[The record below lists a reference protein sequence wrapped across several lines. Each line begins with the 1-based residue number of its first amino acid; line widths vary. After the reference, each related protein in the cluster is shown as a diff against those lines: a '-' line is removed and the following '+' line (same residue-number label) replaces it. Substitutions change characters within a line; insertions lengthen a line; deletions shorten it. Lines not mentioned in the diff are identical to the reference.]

1 MALPHLVLSGF
12 MATGKTTVGRALSER
27 ASVPFVD
34 TDARVV
40 AAARASGA
48 PVATVADVFT
58 TLGEP
63 TFRRLEAA
71 ALARALEAPP
81 PTVIAVGGGAL
92 LDPESRARAL
102 AAARVVTLTA
112 PIDTLLARLERG
124 TDPRRPLL
132 EARPRDAAPAT
143 SGDAAPTL
151 RGRLEALLAARAAC
165 YAEAHA
171 TIATDDDG
179 RSIEHVAEAVERA
192 WRAPALVVPLGARSY
207 PVRFAGEAE
216 AGTLVRDI
224 LDALRPSSWFHVT
237 DTTVEP
243 LWRARFLRATS
254 GDRSPAASGDRSPA
268 TGAPPLA
275 CVSLAPGEREKH
287 LAAVEPILR
296 ALVDAGADRGSVVVA
311 HGGGVVSDMAGFA
324 AAILLRGVR
333 WISVPTTLLSMA
345 DAAIGGKTGVDL
357 GPAKNAIGSFH
368 QPSAVVID
376 VRHVATETPRAFTS
390 GLAEIAKAGAIA
402 DPALI
407 ALLER
412 AAAAAVAGSTDG
424 QPAVTATLH
433 PLAAGEAAGSTKGP
447 PAVTATLHP
456 LAAGEA
462 AGSTKGPP
470 EVTATL
476 HHRLSR
482 DVGFLE
488 EAVFRA
494 AAVKARIVAIDERES
509 GPRALLN
516 FGHTLGHALEA
527 AGGFERWTHGE
538 AVALGIVGALRA
550 GCALGLTPRADAD
563 RLVALLGALGLPI
576 DLRRPEIEAALPFLA
591 LDKKR
596 RGAAVRAVFLTAIG
610 SAVTHDL
617 PLAELARLYTNG
629 A

>member
-12 MATGKTTVGRALSER
+12 MATGKTTVGRALAER
-27 ASVPFVD
+27 AAVPFVD
-34 TDARVV
+34 TDAGVV

-48 PVATVADVFT
+48 PVAAVADVFT

-63 TFRRLEAA
+63 AFRRLEAGV
-71 ALARALEAPP
+71 LARALEAPS
-81 PTVIAVGGGAL
+81 PTVIAAGGGAL
-92 LDPESRARAL
+92 VDPESRARAL

-112 PIDTLLARLERG
+112 PIEALLARLDRAAE
-124 TDPRRPLL
+124 PRRPLL
-132 EARPRDAAPAT
+132 EPPPREPAGGGNAASRGGNAATGGGNAASGGGNAASGGGNAASGNAPA
-143 SGDAAPTL
+143 GVAL
-151 RGRLEALLAARAAC
+151 RARIEALLAARAAV

-179 RSIEHVAEAVERA
+179 RSIDDIADAVERA

-216 AGTLVRDI
+216 AGAILRDL

-243 LWRARFLRATS
+243 LWRARLLRATS
-254 GDRSPAASGDRSPA
+254 GDRSPAA
-268 TGAPPLA
+268 GAPPLA
-275 CVSLAPGEREKH
+275 RVSLAPGEREKH
-287 LAAVEPILR
+287 LAAVEQILH
-296 ALVDAGADRGSVVVA
+296 ALVEAGADRGSVVVA

-357 GPAKNAIGSFH
+357 GPAKNAAGAFH
-368 QPSAVVID
+368 QPSGVVID

-407 ALLER
+407 ALLE
-412 AAAAAVAGSTDG
+412 AAAAAVGSTG
-424 QPAVTATLH
+424 GRPAGMDTLH
-433 PLAAGEAAGSTKGP
+433 P
-447 PAVTATLHP
+447 
-456 LAAGEA
+456 
-462 AGSTKGPP
+462 
-470 EVTATL
+470 
-476 HHRLSR
+476 RLST
-482 DVGFLE
+482 DVAFLE

-494 AAVKARIVAIDERES
+494 AAVKARIVALDERES

-538 AVALGIVGALRA
+538 AVALGMVGALRA
-550 GCALGLTPRADAD
+550 GCALGLTPRADAG
-563 RLVALLGALGLPI
+563 RLIALLGALGLPI

-596 RGAAVRAVFLTAIG
+596 RGAAVRAVFLTGIG
-610 SAVTHDL
+610 HAVTHDL
-617 PLAELARLYTNG
+617 PLTELARLYAAG
-629 A
+629 P

>member
-58 TLGEP
+58 ILGEP

-143 SGDAAPTL
+143 SGDAPATSGDGAPAL
-151 RGRLEALLAARAAC
+151 RGRIEALLAARAAC

-268 TGAPPLA
+268 AGAPPLA

-357 GPAKNAIGSFH
+357 GPAKNAIGAFH

-424 QPAVTATLH
+424 QRAVTATLH
-433 PLAAGEAAGSTKGP
+433 PLAAGEAAGSTKGS
-447 PAVTATLHP
+447 PA
-456 LAAGEA
+456 
-462 AGSTKGPP
+462 
-470 EVTATL
+470 VTATL